1 MKKRLLSLVLGSC
14 LAFTI
19 TTQSAQA
26 AETDSTLVA
35 PALSAAPIIDGT
47 IDAAWAAIPY
57 SQMHN
62 KLTNGATSDQDY
74 SVKFKVGWKGTF
86 VYVLIDVTDNIVAT
100 NPLFS
105 NYQQDYTMIFMDLIK
120 DSTEYKDENSFFYRI
135 NADNTLSDGRFFNN
149 WNAPEEGVVAAS
161 SLKTGGYIVEYAV
174 DASKFQLMSL
184 KGGEVI
190 GFDIETGDNDDAALA
205 QRTSQYL
212 WSSTSTGDD
221 WDTPIGQVGYITL
234 GQGSPVV
241 VAETDSTVMAPNLS
255 SAIVIDGSIDA
266 AWNAIPYSQMHNKLV
281 NGAASDNDYSV
292 KFKVGWNATTINVLI
307 DVTDNIV
314 ATNSLFSNYQQDY
327 TMIFMDL
334 IKDSTDYKDEN
345 SFFYRIN
352 ADNTLS
358 DGRFFNN
365 WNAPEEGVVA
375 ATSLKTGGYIAEYA
389 VDASKFQLMSLK
401 GGDVIG
407 FNIETGDNDDAALA
421 QRTSQYLWSSTS
433 TGEDWASPIGQ
444 VGYIT
449 LGDFVT
455 GIKNKS
461 TVEMKMYPNP
471 ASSEVR
477 LSSDASNVEIYNI
490 TGSKVLTV
498 KEVSAN
504 SPINVSGLKGIYMVK
519 ATDKSGKIVTKKL
532 LIK

>member
-1 MKKRLLSLVLGSC
+1 MKKRLLSLVFGSC

-62 KLTNGATSDQDY
+62 KLTNGATSSSDF
-74 SVKFKVGWKGTF
+74 SVQFKVGWKGTF

-105 NYQQDYTMIFMDLIK
+105 NYQQDYTMIYMDMIK
-120 DSTEYKDENSFFYRI
+120 DS
-135 NADNTLSDGRFFNN
+135 
-149 WNAPEEGVVAAS
+149 S
-161 SLKTGGYIVEYAV
+161 S
-174 DASKFQLMSL
+174 
-184 KGGEVI
+184 
-190 GFDIETGDNDDAALA
+190 
-205 QRTSQYL
+205 
-212 WSSTSTGDD
+212 
-221 WDTPIGQVGYITL
+221 
-234 GQGSPVV
+234 
-241 VAETDSTVMAPNLS
+241 
-255 SAIVIDGSIDA
+255 
-266 AWNAIPYSQMHNKLV
+266 
-281 NGAASDNDYSV
+281 
-292 KFKVGWNATTINVLI
+292 
-307 DVTDNIV
+307 
-314 ATNSLFSNYQQDY
+314 
-327 TMIFMDL
+327 
-334 IKDSTDYKDEN
+334 YKDEN

-375 ATSLKTGGYIAEYA
+375 ATSLKTGGYVVEYA
-389 VDASKFQLMSLK
+389 VDASKFQLMNLK
-401 GGDVIG
+401 GGEVIG
-407 FNIETGDNDDAALA
+407 FNIEVGDNDNAAVAQRTSQYVWSSTSTGNDWDTPIGEVGYITLGQGSPVVVAETDSTLLAPNLSSPIVIDGTIDAAWNAIPYSQMHNKLKNGATSDQDYSVKFKVGWNATTINVLIDVTDNIIATNPLFSNYQQDYTMIFMDMIKDSASYKDENSFYYRINADNTLSDGRFFNNWNAPEEGVVAATGLKTGGYIVEYAVDATKFQLSSLNPGQVIGFDIETGDNDNAAVA

-433 TGEDWASPIGQ
+433 TGDDWDSPLGQ

-449 LGDFVT
+449 LGDFAT
-455 GIKNKS
+455 GIRSKS
-461 TVEMKMYPNP
+461 TVEMNMYPNP

-477 LSSDASNVEIYNI
+477 LSRDASKVEIYSI
-490 TGSKVLTV
+490 TGSKVVNV
-498 KEVSAN
+498 KDLSAN
-504 SPINVSGLKGIYMVK
+504 SPINVSGLKGIYMVR
-519 ATDKSGKIVTKKL
+519 ATDKSGKTVTKKL

>member
-35 PALSAAPIIDGT
+35 PVLSATPIIDGT

-62 KLTNGATSDQDY
+62 KLTNGATSDQDF

-86 VYVLIDVTDNIVAT
+86 VYVLIDVTDNTVAT
-100 NPLFS
+100 HSLFS
-105 NYQQDYTMIFMDLIK
+105 NYKQDYTMIFMDMIK
-120 DSTEYKDENSFFYRI
+120 DSVD
-135 NADNTLSDGRFFNN
+135 
-149 WNAPEEGVVAAS
+149 
-161 SLKTGGYIVEYAV
+161 YA
-174 DASKFQLMSL
+174 
-184 KGGEVI
+184 
-190 GFDIETGDNDDAALA
+190 
-205 QRTSQYL
+205 
-212 WSSTSTGDD
+212 
-221 WDTPIGQVGYITL
+221 
-234 GQGSPVV
+234 
-241 VAETDSTVMAPNLS
+241 
-255 SAIVIDGSIDA
+255 
-266 AWNAIPYSQMHNKLV
+266 
-281 NGAASDNDYSV
+281 
-292 KFKVGWNATTINVLI
+292 
-307 DVTDNIV
+307 
-314 ATNSLFSNYQQDY
+314 
-327 TMIFMDL
+327 
-334 IKDSTDYKDEN
+334 DEN

-375 ATSLKTGGYIAEYA
+375 ATGLKTGGYIVEYA
-389 VDASKFQLMSLK
+389 VDATKFQLSSLNP
-401 GGDVIG
+401 GQVIG
-407 FNIETGDNDDAALA
+407 FDIEVGDNDDAAKK

-433 TGEDWASPIGQ
+433 TGDDWDTPLGQ

-455 GIKNKS
+455 GIRNKS
-461 TVEMKMYPNP
+461 TVEMNMYPNP
-471 ASSEVR
+471 ANSEVR
-477 LSSDASNVEIYNI
+477 LSRDASNVEIYSI
-490 TGSKVLTV
+490 TGSKVVTV

-519 ATDKSGKIVTKKL
+519 ATDKSGKTVTKKL

>member
-62 KLTNGATSDQDY
+62 KLTNGATSDNDY

-149 WNAPEEGVVAAS
+149 WNAPEEGVVAAT

-174 DASKFQLMSL
+174 DASKFQLTSL

-190 GFDIETGDNDDAALA
+190 GFNIETGDNDDAALA
-205 QRTSQYL
+205 QRASQYL

-234 GQGSPVV
+234 G
-241 VAETDSTVMAPNLS
+241 N
-255 SAIVIDGSIDA
+255 
-266 AWNAIPYSQMHNKLV
+266 
-281 NGAASDNDYSV
+281 
-292 KFKVGWNATTINVLI
+292 
-307 DVTDNIV
+307 
-314 ATNSLFSNYQQDY
+314 
-327 TMIFMDL
+327 
-334 IKDSTDYKDEN
+334 
-345 SFFYRIN
+345 
-352 ADNTLS
+352 
-358 DGRFFNN
+358 
-365 WNAPEEGVVA
+365 
-375 ATSLKTGGYIAEYA
+375 
-389 VDASKFQLMSLK
+389 
-401 GGDVIG
+401 
-407 FNIETGDNDDAALA
+407 
-421 QRTSQYLWSSTS
+421 
-433 TGEDWASPIGQ
+433 
-444 VGYIT
+444 
-449 LGDFVT
+449 FVT
-455 GIKNKS
+455 GIRSKS

-477 LSSDASNVEIYNI
+477 LSSDASNVEIYSI